1 MTNLNMLVTLTS
13 GNRAVYSVQPQHL
26 PREEIPGSHEWPVM
40 WGRQVA
46 HELDGVWYRP
56 DGWTKID
63 DPRLIELFKK
73 CPKVTP

>member
-1 MTNLNMLVTLTS
+1 MTNLNMLVTLSS

-26 PREEIPGSHEWPVM
+26 PREDIAGSHEWPVM
-40 WGRQVA
+40 WGRQIA

-63 DPRLIELFKK
+63 DPRLVELFEK